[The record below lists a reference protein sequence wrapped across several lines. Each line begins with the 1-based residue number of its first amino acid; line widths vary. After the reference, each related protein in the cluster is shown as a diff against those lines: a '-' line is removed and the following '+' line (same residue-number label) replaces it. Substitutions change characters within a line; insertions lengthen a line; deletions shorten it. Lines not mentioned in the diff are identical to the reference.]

1 MKSIKAF
8 HSVELKLQLV
18 SVEKEGEGEGRRM
31 VAILVI
37 KEAGKL
43 NSPTNLLTEIFRQ
56 WKKNAFR
63 QIFYKLC
70 KLNIHKILR
79 VILQKNRRF

>member
-43 NSPTNLLTEIFRQ
+43 NSPTNSLTEIFRQ
-56 WKKNAFR
+56 
-63 QIFYKLC
+63 
-70 KLNIHKILR
+70 
-79 VILQKNRRF
+79 

>member
-8 HSVELKLQLV
+8 HSVEVKLQLV
-18 SVEKEGEGEGRRM
+18 SVEQEGEGEGGRM

-43 NSPTNLLTEIFRQ
+43 NSPTNSLTEIFRQ
-56 WKKNAFR
+56 WRKKRISPNFL
-63 QIFYKLC
+63 QIMQTEYTQNTTCNLTEK
-70 KLNIHKILR
+70 
-79 VILQKNRRF
+79 

>member
-43 NSPTNLLTEIFRQ
+43 NSSMNSLTEIFR
-56 WKKNAFR
+56 
-63 QIFYKLC
+63 
-70 KLNIHKILR
+70 
-79 VILQKNRRF
+79 

>member
-8 HSVELKLQLV
+8 HSVEVKLQLV
-18 SVEKEGEGEGRRM
+18 SVEKEGEGEGGRM

-43 NSPTNLLTEIFRQ
+43 NSPMNSLTEIFRQ
-56 WKKNAFR
+56 
-63 QIFYKLC
+63 
-70 KLNIHKILR
+70 
-79 VILQKNRRF
+79 

>member
-8 HSVELKLQLV
+8 HSVEVKLQLV
-18 SVEKEGEGEGRRM
+18 SVEKEGEGEGGRM

-43 NSPTNLLTEIFRQ
+43 NSPTNSLTEIFRQ
-56 WKKNAFR
+56 WKKKRISPNFL
-63 QIFYKLC
+63 QIMQTEYTQNTTCNFTEK
-70 KLNIHKILR
+70 
-79 VILQKNRRF
+79 

>member
-1 MKSIKAF
+1 MKSIKAL

-43 NSPTNLLTEIFRQ
+43 NSPMNSLTEIFRQ
-56 WKKNAFR
+56 WKKKRISPNFL
-63 QIFYKLC
+63 QIMQTEYTQNTACNLTEK
-70 KLNIHKILR
+70 
-79 VILQKNRRF
+79 